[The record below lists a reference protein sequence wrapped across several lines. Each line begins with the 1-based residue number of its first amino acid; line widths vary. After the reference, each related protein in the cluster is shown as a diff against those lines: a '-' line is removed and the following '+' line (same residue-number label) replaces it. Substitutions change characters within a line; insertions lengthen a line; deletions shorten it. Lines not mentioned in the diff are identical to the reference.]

1 MRGCTKEL
9 DFKTTLQNHGG
20 FKKMNIKNWKV
31 TYYKGNKVIESFII
45 EKRTEHEA
53 NKEAM
58 ADQPYDSDD
67 YTLMEVVG

>member
-1 MRGCTKEL
+1 
-9 DFKTTLQNHGG
+9 
-20 FKKMNIKNWKV
+20 MNIKNWKV